1 MQEIGEDLEVGKAAA
16 VFLDRDGTINEEVGY
31 LDSLEKLRI
40 IPEAFDAIRLI
51 NQSGMKAVVI
61 SNQSGVARGY
71 FDEAFVE
78 TVHTRI
84 QALLKEHQAWID
96 RFYYCPHHPTE
107 GIGAYRMACT
117 CRKPEAGLLVR
128 ASQEMGIDL
137 AHSYMVGDMPKDIEA
152 AGKAGAKGILVQTG
166 YGMDHL
172 IPLIPPKNSF
182 AASQK
187 SFPLRGQPEVIM
199 THDKPKTSSL
209 EGRKTFHS
217 PLANHFSAVRPDY
230 IARDILDAVTWIMK
244 DRQT

>member
-1 MQEIGEDLEVGKAAA
+1 MGEDFEVGKTAA

-40 IPEAFDAIRLI
+40 YPEAFDAIRLI

-61 SNQSGVARGY
+61 SNQSGVSRGY

-107 GIGAYRMACT
+107 GMGAYRMACA
-117 CRKPEAGLLVR
+117 CRKPEPGLLLR
-128 ASQEMGIDL
+128 ASQEMDIDL
-137 AHSYMVGDMPKDIEA
+137 VRSYMVGDMPKDIEA
-152 AGKAGAKGILVQTG
+152 AGKAGAKGILVRTG
-166 YGMDHL
+166 YGGDHL
-172 IPLIPPKNSF
+172 RQMKNGF

-187 SFPLRGQPEVIM
+187 SFPLRRQPDVIM
-199 THDKPKTSSL
+199 THDKPLTSSL
-209 EGRKTFHS
+209 ERRKTFDS
-217 PLANHFSAVRPDY
+217 PLANHFSSIQPDY
-230 IARDILDAVTWIMK
+230 IAENILDAVTWIMK
-244 DRQT
+244 DREK

>member
-1 MQEIGEDLEVGKAAA
+1 LKI
-16 VFLDRDGTINEEVGY
+16 F
-31 LDSLEKLRI
+31 
-40 IPEAFDAIRLI
+40 PEAFDAIRLI

-78 TVHTRI
+78 TVHDRI
-84 QALLKEHQAWID
+84 QSLLEKHKAWID

-107 GIGAYRMACT
+107 GTGLYRTACK
-117 CRKPEAGLLVR
+117 CRKPEAGLLFR

-137 AHSYMVGDMPKDIEA
+137 ARSYMVGDMPKDIEA

-172 IPLIPPKNSF
+172 FFS
-182 AASQK
+182 SV
-187 SFPLRGQPEVIM
+187 QP
-199 THDKPKTSSL
+199 
-209 EGRKTFHS
+209 G
-217 PLANHFSAVRPDY
+217 Y
-230 IARDILDAVTWIMK
+230 IARNILDAVAWIMK

>member
-1 MQEIGEDLEVGKAAA
+1 VGKAVA

-31 LDSLEKLRI
+31 LDSLDKLKI
-40 IPEAFDAIRLI
+40 FPEAFDAIRLI

-78 TVHTRI
+78 TVHDRI
-84 QALLKEHQAWID
+84 QSLLEKHKAWID

-107 GIGAYRMACT
+107 GTGLYRTACK
-117 CRKPEAGLLVR
+117 CRKPEAGLLFR

-137 AHSYMVGDMPKDIEA
+137 ARSYMVGDMPKDIEA

-172 IPLIPPKNSF
+172 FFS
-182 AASQK
+182 SV
-187 SFPLRGQPEVIM
+187 QP
-199 THDKPKTSSL
+199 
-209 EGRKTFHS
+209 G
-217 PLANHFSAVRPDY
+217 Y
-230 IARDILDAVTWIMK
+230 IARNILDAVAWIMK